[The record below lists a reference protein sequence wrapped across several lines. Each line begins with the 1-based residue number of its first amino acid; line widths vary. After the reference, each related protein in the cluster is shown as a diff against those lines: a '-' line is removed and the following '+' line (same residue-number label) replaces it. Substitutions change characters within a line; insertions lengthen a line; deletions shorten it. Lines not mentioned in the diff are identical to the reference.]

1 MVIVGCM
8 IALYFQWQEQPPSLS
23 EINQLL
29 MKLPWF
35 VIPLMITMSIAN
47 WLVESKKW
55 QYLVRGV
62 YGIRFRESVLQNLTS
77 QAASFITPLK
87 SGEFVAK
94 ALYFPQ
100 PLRKQIVQRVFLG
113 NYCQMLITILLGII
127 GLFLSDFFYLEL
139 SFFMT
144 TATTLVMIIIIGL
157 YLWIT
162 RRNHLDSITL
172 GVWLRTLGY
181 SFIRYM
187 FFSTNWLIILYG
199 LGYSEPVLQTI
210 AAVTV
215 TYLVISIM
223 PLIQLLD
230 MPARILVA
238 TTLFT
243 GNADLVILS
252 TSIVWVTNTVFPTL
266 VGCTLLPFKSTGL
279 LKTV

>member
-1 MVIVGCM
+1 MVIVGCI
-8 IALYFQWQEQPPSLS
+8 IALYFQWQEQPPNLS

-29 MKLPWF
+29 MKLPWYT
-35 VIPLMITMSIAN
+35 IPLMILMSTAN

-55 QYLVRGV
+55 QYLMRGV

-100 PLRKQIVQRVFLG
+100 SLRKQIIQRVFLG
-113 NYCQMLITILLGII
+113 NYCQMMITILLGII
-127 GLFLSDFFYLEL
+127 GVFLSDFFYLEL
-139 SFFMT
+139 SFFMII
-144 TATTLVMIIIIGL
+144 ATILAMIIIISL
-157 YLWIT
+157 YLWLSK
-162 RRNHLDSITL
+162 RNHLDSIARAI
-172 GVWLRTLGY
+172 WLRTLGY
-181 SFIRYM
+181 SFIRYL
-187 FFSTNWLIILYG
+187 FFSINWLIILYG
-199 LGYSEPVLQTI
+199 LSYGEPVLQTI

-230 MPARILVA
+230 MPARLLVA

-243 GNADLVILS
+243 GNADIVILS

-266 VGCTLLPFKSTGL
+266 LGCALLPFKSTRQ
-279 LKTV
+279 LKTA